1 MGSLICR
8 PLLVIS
14 FTDRNPV
21 YVESSAKKLHNSL
34 YNNTFRLVCPRF
46 RAFNPILSAMQ
57 EKKDFVHVTGCEPH
71 RIRTKL
77 ILKEVPDM
85 RNLIGKNP
93 FTFLAIV
100 GLVAFQLLGSWL
112 VADQS
117 WWIVV
122 GAAYLLGAFADH
134 ALFVMIHECAH
145 RLIFKN
151 QAANRLA
158 GIMANIPLIFPS
170 SVSFETYHIKHH
182 SFQGVHELDGD
193 LPNYWEAKLI
203 DNFFIG
209 KVIWLLFYPFFQLFR
224 FPRLREIQ
232 PFNKWV
238 ALNWLV
244 QIIFISL
251 IGWLLGV
258 KAVMFLIFSFF
269 FSVGLHPL
277 GARWIQEHYLT
288 KGEQETY
295 SYYGV
300 LNIVAFNV
308 GYHNEHHDFPS
319 VPWNRLPQ
327 IRKKAPA
334 FYDTLSYHT
343 SWTKLF
349 FRFLFDKE
357 ISLFSRIVRT
367 NRGKVMLADESRPDI
382 DLTAIK

>member
-1 MGSLICR
+1 MHERKG
-8 PLLVIS
+8 
-14 FTDRNPV
+14 
-21 YVESSAKKLHNSL
+21 
-34 YNNTFRLVCPRF
+34 
-46 RAFNPILSAMQ
+46 
-57 EKKDFVHVTGCEPH
+57 FVQTGASEPH
-71 RIRTKL
+71 RIRTKQ
-77 ILKEVPDM
+77 ILQAHPAV
-85 RNLIGKNP
+85 RRLIGKNP
-93 FTFLAIV
+93 YSFVIILLLV
-100 GLVAFQLLGSWL
+100 GFQLLGSWL
-112 VADQS
+112 VVDQS

-122 GAAYLLGAFADH
+122 GAAYVLGAFADH

-151 QAANRLA
+151 RSANRLA
-158 GIMANIPLIFPS
+158 GILANIPLIFPS

-193 LPNYWEAKLI
+193 LPNHWEAKLI
-203 DNFFIG
+203 DNLFIG

-232 PFNKWV
+232 PFNRWV

-244 QIIFISL
+244 QVLCISL
-251 IGWLLGV
+251 ITFLLGS
-258 KAVMFLIFSFF
+258 KAIVFLVLSFF

-288 KGEQETY
+288 DGMQETY

-300 LNIVAFNV
+300 CNKLAFNV

-319 VPWNRLPQ
+319 VPWNRLPR
-327 IRKKAPA
+327 IRKDAPA
-334 FYDTLSYHT
+334 FYNSLTYHT

-357 ISLFSRIVRT
+357 ISLFSRIVRS
-367 NRGKVMLADESRPDI
+367 NRGKVLLTDESRPDI
-382 DLTAIK
+382 ELEPVK